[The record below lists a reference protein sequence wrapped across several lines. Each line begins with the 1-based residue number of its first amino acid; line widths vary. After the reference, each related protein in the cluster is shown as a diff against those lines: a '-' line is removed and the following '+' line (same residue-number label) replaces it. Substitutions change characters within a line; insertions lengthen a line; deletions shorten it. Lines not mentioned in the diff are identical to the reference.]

1 MNYNDF
7 FKLAQE
13 KKLDKIQITENHK
26 INSSFKLI
34 NGKLDSYDDLNLKKY
49 NIKAEKNGKTIKI
62 ISDYLS
68 EDILDNILFNIENTD
83 SKYEDEYLENI
94 ENIERKKI
102 VDFSIDE
109 DLKNLKD
116 LDSLRDKYP
125 QIDKLILIFSEE
137 YSNTCIKNSNN
148 VDISTD
154 SHLCNFI
161 VEVVVKN
168 KEELINYDKEQ
179 IFVNKEEINFK
190 NIIEEAIISAIKM
203 SNKEKLQSKK
213 YNLILDSKVSSNII
227 DNITKMLSA
236 TNIRNNI
243 SCLNN
248 KINSEIFSN
257 KLTII
262 EDPTNRDF
270 PGYRLFDDEG
280 TKTFKKC
287 IIENGVIKT
296 ELFNIKEA
304 KLKNVASTGNGYGN
318 IETRNMYLLPGKNSL
333 EELLKKLDNG
343 IYITNYM
350 EASGTSINYTTGNIS
365 IQIFGFIVE
374 NGKIKSG
381 FEPCIMTTTIFEL
394 LSNIED
400 LSDKLCFTNIKTSSP
415 ALLIND
421 ISISA

>member
-154 SHLCNFI
+154 SHLCTFI

-190 NIIEEAIISAIKM
+190 NIIEEAIKSAIKM

>member
-13 KKLDKIQITENHK
+13 KKLDKIKITENHK

-49 NIKAEKNGKTIKI
+49 NIKSEKNGKTIKI

-109 DLKNLKD
+109 DLKKLKE
-116 LDSLRDKYP
+116 LDSLREKYP
-125 QIDKLILIFSEE
+125 QVDKLILIFSEE

-168 KEELINYDKEQ
+168 NEELINYDKEQ
-179 IFVNKEEINFK
+179 ISVNKEEINFK

-213 YNLILDSKVSSNII
+213 YNIILDSKVSSNII

-248 KINSEIFSN
+248 KINSKIFSN

-280 TKTFKKC
+280 TKTFKK
-287 IIENGVIKT
+287 
-296 ELFNIKEA
+296 
-304 KLKNVASTGNGYGN
+304 
-318 IETRNMYLLPGKNSL
+318 
-333 EELLKKLDNG
+333 
-343 IYITNYM
+343 
-350 EASGTSINYTTGNIS
+350 
-365 IQIFGFIVE
+365 
-374 NGKIKSG
+374 
-381 FEPCIMTTTIFEL
+381 
-394 LSNIED
+394 
-400 LSDKLCFTNIKTSSP
+400 
-415 ALLIND
+415 
-421 ISISA
+421 

>member
-179 IFVNKEEINFK
+179 ISVNKEEINFK

-213 YNLILDSKVSSNII
+213 YNL
-227 DNITKMLSA
+227 
-236 TNIRNNI
+236 
-243 SCLNN
+243 
-248 KINSEIFSN
+248 
-257 KLTII
+257 
-262 EDPTNRDF
+262 
-270 PGYRLFDDEG
+270 G
-280 TKTFKKC
+280 
-287 IIENGVIKT
+287 
-296 ELFNIKEA
+296 
-304 KLKNVASTGNGYGN
+304 
-318 IETRNMYLLPGKNSL
+318 
-333 EELLKKLDNG
+333 
-343 IYITNYM
+343 
-350 EASGTSINYTTGNIS
+350 
-365 IQIFGFIVE
+365 
-374 NGKIKSG
+374 
-381 FEPCIMTTTIFEL
+381 
-394 LSNIED
+394 
-400 LSDKLCFTNIKTSSP
+400 
-415 ALLIND
+415 
-421 ISISA
+421 

>member
-154 SHLCNFI
+154 SHLCKFI

-280 TKTFKKC
+280 TKTFKKF

-350 EASGTSINYTTGNIS
+350 EASGTSINCTTGNIS